1 MLIVKRKEPVFM
13 DRTETKALQREILLG
28 FWKIHIL
35 HHAATGPVVGQWM
48 MQELRHHG
56 YDVSPGTIYP
66 LLARLEERGWLTCK
80 TDPHGGR
87 RARKE
92 YSLTDNGRE
101 VLCILKKQIR
111 ELYREVFSEE
121 EEKEA
126 EQKENGLIPEKS
138 DKKEKQN
145 SVGRVKWKF

>member
-1 MLIVKRKEPVFM
+1 M
-13 DRTETKALQREILLG
+13 DSSETKAMQREILLG

-66 LLARLEERGWLTCK
+66 LLARLEERGWLRCE
-80 TDPHGGR
+80 TDPHGGL

-101 VLCILKKQIR
+101 VLRILKKQIR
-111 ELYREVFSEE
+111 ELCREVISEE

-126 EQKENGLIPEKS
+126 EQKENVLIPDKS
-138 DKKEKQN
+138 DKKEKQYA
-145 SVGRVKWKF
+145 GGKIKWNL